1 MSVPSNLV
9 PTRILQLPED
19 PSPSE
24 TGWMMYVNN
33 GTTYKVQVNSVLAVS
48 GVPATRTLTAG
59 AGLTGGGN
67 LSQDRTFA
75 VALSDTAAQPAGTAS
90 SGVSNEVS
98 RADHVHAAPNLG
110 TSQVSGIL
118 PVTSGG
124 TGGTDAA
131 TARSNLSAA
140 ASGANNDITSMSG
153 ISGGILR
160 PTYVDFD
167 TTVSETITT
176 GRMTWNVS
184 DGTLDLG
191 LKGGN
196 VTLQVGQE
204 LLQRVYNNTG
214 APLSDGQVVVVDGS
228 QGQRLTVSLAL
239 ADSDLNSA
247 TILGMVTEPIA
258 DKAEGFVTVYGLVH
272 NINTQGIDDG
282 TPLWLSP
289 TVPGGYT
296 ATKPVAP
303 NHLVLIGY
311 VVKGKSTGGGS
322 IYVHVQNGYEIN
334 ELHDVLIT
342 SPVTGQTLVYDSSLK
357 VWQNSTNPVSRV
369 TTVASLGAATVGYR
383 AMVTDANATTFASI
397 VAGGGSNI
405 VPVYADGTNWRIG

>member
-19 PSPSE
+19 PSPSN

-67 LSQDRTFA
+67 LTQDRTFA
-75 VALSDTAAQPAGTAS
+75 VNLSDTNAQPTGTAS

-110 TSQVSGIL
+110 TSQVTGIL

-124 TGGTDAA
+124 TGATDAA
-131 TARSNLSAA
+131 TARQNLSAA
-140 ASGANNDITSMSG
+140 ISGANADITSMTG

-167 TTVSETITT
+167 TTTSVAITT
-176 GRMTWNVS
+176 GRLTWNVN

-204 LLQRVYNNTG
+204 LLQRIYNNTG
-214 APLSDGQVVVVDGS
+214 APLTDGQMVVVSGA

-239 ADSDLNSA
+239 ADSDLTSA

-258 DKAEGFVTVYGLVH
+258 DGAEGFVTVYGLVH
-272 NINTQGIDDG
+272 NVNTQGIDDG

-296 ATKPVAP
+296 ATKPTAP
-303 NHLVLIGY
+303 DHLVLIGY

-322 IYVHVQNGYEIN
+322 IYVHVQNGYELD
-334 ELHDVLIT
+334 ELHNVLIT
-342 SPVTGQTLVYDSSLK
+342 NPQLGQVLTYNGTLWVNSS
-357 VWQNSTNPVSRV
+357 TV
-369 TTVASLGAATVGYR
+369 TTVAGLGPATTVGLR
-383 AMVTDANATTFASI
+383 AFVTDATSASFGQL
-397 VAGGGSNI
+397 VTGGGTRT
-405 VPVYADGTNWRIG
+405 VPVYSDGSIWRIG